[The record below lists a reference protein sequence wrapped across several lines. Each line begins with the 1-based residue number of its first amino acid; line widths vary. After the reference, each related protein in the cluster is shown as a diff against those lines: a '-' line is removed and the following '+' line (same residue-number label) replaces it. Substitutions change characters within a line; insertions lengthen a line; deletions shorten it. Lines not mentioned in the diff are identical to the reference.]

1 MSEPRKPQDRQSKQA
16 ADVKPD
22 GWDLLLPFDRVPVW
36 DQAELLEIVKPLM
49 SDAQDESKDG
59 LDLMSFDVTIIGQ
72 LARKLADLAVDRN
85 EYTAF
90 VSGPDALERAVN
102 LGIAYAAQL
111 GKSGDSATS

>member
-1 MSEPRKPQDRQSKQA
+1 MTEPRKPADHKAKAEPA
-16 ADVKPD
+16 AKPE
-22 GWDLLLPFDRVPVW
+22 GWDLLLSFDRVPVW

-49 SDAQDESKDG
+49 ASSEEDAEG
-59 LDLMSFDVTIIGQ
+59 LDLMSFDVRIVGQ
-72 LARKLADLAVDRN
+72 LARKLSDLAVDKGA
-85 EYTAF
+85 YTAF

>member
-1 MSEPRKPQDRQSKQA
+1 MTERKTPQDRQPKQA

-22 GWDLLLPFDRVPVW
+22 GWDLLLPFDKVPVW

-49 SDAQDESKDG
+49 ASSEEDEKS
-59 LDLMSFDVTIIGQ
+59 LDLMTFDVRIVGD
-72 LARKLADLAVDRN
+72 LAKKLADLAVDRG
-85 EYTAF
+85 EYTSF